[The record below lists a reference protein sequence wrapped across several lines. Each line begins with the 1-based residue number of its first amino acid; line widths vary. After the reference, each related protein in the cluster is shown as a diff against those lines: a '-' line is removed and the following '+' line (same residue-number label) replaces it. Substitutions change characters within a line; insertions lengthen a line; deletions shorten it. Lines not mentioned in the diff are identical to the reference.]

1 MKHTPLRP
9 ALLGFALAG
18 GALIVPPARAG
29 GLMLYEIATPDVGLA
44 AAGWAARAEDA
55 STLFKNPA
63 GMSRLDGAQI
73 QTGVQLTYGDVQFT
87 PNADTSARLGSNDGG
102 NAIGALP
109 ALSLFYSQQLGE
121 KWRVGLGTL
130 SYFGL
135 AEEYDQGWVG
145 RYYVQ
150 KSSLLG
156 VSLLPTASY
165 QVNDWLSLGAG
176 LNAMYGYLNT
186 ETAVNNVE
194 PGVGDGLL
202 KLKDNT
208 WGFGANV
215 GAMVELS
222 PDTRLGLNYLSP
234 VDLDFKDTPS
244 FTNLGPGLSG
254 LLANPGSL
262 NLGVT
267 VPQSVMASVYQRL
280 NDRLALM
287 ANVGWQNW
295 ERFGQVAVGV
305 DSANPKNLTTD
316 LNYQDTWHGAV
327 GAQFQLAPT
336 WQLTG
341 GIAYDSSAVNNE
353 DRTVTVPVGRALRLG
368 AGVTWQ
374 YSPRLSF
381 NAAYEFLWAG
391 DMSVDQGDDLAL
403 RGRVAGTYED
413 ASFSFFTLN
422 LNWKL

>member
-222 PDTRLGLNYLSP
+222 PNTRFGLNYLSP

-267 VPQSVMASVYQRL
+267 VPQSVMASVYQRV

-327 GAQFQLAPT
+327 GAQFQLAT
-336 WQLTG
+336 AWQLTG
-341 GIAYDSSAVNNE
+341 GVAYDSSAVNNE